1 MSSDVPAARTVLP
14 LALTMGEPAGIAPDI
29 TIAAWQR
36 RAELG
41 LPPFYCLA
49 DPALIA
55 ARAKLL
61 GAAIPIET
69 VGPAEAAAVFDRALP
84 VVSLGA
90 GVTAAPGTPDV
101 ANAQAVIE
109 AIARAVG
116 DVRSGVASA
125 VVTNPI
131 SKKTLYSAGFLHP
144 GHTEFLGTLS
154 AAWTGRA
161 ARPVMMM
168 AGPELRAV
176 PVTIHIPLAEVRPAL
191 SRELIVEIADTVAHD
206 LRTRFGISRPRLAV
220 AGLNPHA
227 GENGALGDDEIRT
240 IAPAV
245 ADLRAAGIDARGPL
259 SADAMFHPAARATY
273 DAAIC
278 MYHDQALIPAKT
290 VNFAGTV
297 NVTLGL
303 AFIRTSPD
311 HGTAFDSAGT
321 GRADHSSLAAALKL
335 AAELRGNEL
344 SASGVAAGGAGT
356 LAPAK

>member
-1 MSSDVPAARTVLP
+1 MSSETAQFRP
-14 LALTMGEPAGIAPDI
+14 LALTMGEPAGVGPDI
-29 TIAAWQR
+29 AIAAWR
-36 RAELG
+36 HRVALG
-41 LPPFYCLA
+41 LPVFYCLA
-49 DPALIA
+49 DPALLV
-55 ARAKLL
+55 ARARLL
-61 GAAIPIET
+61 GTAIPIET
-69 VGPAEAAAVFDRALP
+69 VSPAEATEVFGRALP

-90 GVTAAPGTPDV
+90 SVLATPGTPDA

-116 DVRSGVASA
+116 DVRSGLASA

-154 AAWTGRA
+154 AAWTGRS
-161 ARPVMMM
+161 ARPVMML
-168 AGPELRAV
+168 AGPELKAV
-176 PVTIHIPLAEVRPAL
+176 PVTIHMPLADVPRAL
-191 SRELIVEIADTVAHD
+191 SRELIVEVATAVAVE
-206 LRTRFGISRPRLAV
+206 LRRRFGVPNPRLAV

-227 GENGALGDDEIRT
+227 GENGSMGDEEQRI
-240 IAPAV
+240 IAPAI

-259 SADAMFHPAARATY
+259 SADAMFHPLARATY

-290 VNFAGTV
+290 INFASTV

-311 HGTAFDSAGT
+311 HGTAFDIAGT
-321 GRADHSSLAAALKL
+321 GKADHSSLAAALKL
-335 AAELRGNEL
+335 AADLKRNET
-344 SASGVAAGGAGT
+344 AATAARPPAD
-356 LAPAK
+356 LAAAPARAK